1 MSRSMRSA
9 SRKPASKAFCRF
21 AKDGRHVQI
30 GITTKAEAGYI
41 AVPIDVI
48 VYKELELIGSLGMAA
63 HRFSQM
69 LPMIVQGRLTPARL
83 INREVRLSE
92 VGAIFE
98 SMTVSTNSGAFVVT
112 EFQ

>member
-1 MSRSMRSA
+1 
-9 SRKPASKAFCRF
+9 
-21 AKDGRHVQI
+21 
-30 GITTKAEAGYI
+30 
-41 AVPIDVI
+41 VPIDVI

-112 EFQ
+112 RVPVGASLHIRGCSGNAARPPSEKRPV